1 MTNPLLLH
9 YIFDGKGGGENLL
22 DKNINLFF
30 SKKNF
35 CWIHV
40 DANNPIDVH
49 NFFIKHKLEIDPII
63 LNALLA
69 EETRPRI
76 EKNGDEALLI
86 LRGVNLNENELPEDM
101 VSIRLWVTNNKII
114 SARYRKLKAI
124 GDIEDSIK
132 SQKGPRNTGEFIFML
147 INALFTRIEPSVLNL
162 DEETDLIE
170 EQILDNPDIKL
181 REKIINIRKKAIK
194 FRRYMAPQ
202 RDVITKLCTYR
213 FTWLTDL
220 HLRYLQ
226 ESNNNIIRY
235 VEDLDAIRERAQI
248 VKDEIANFL
257 TDKMNK
263 NLYILSV
270 LTAIFLPLG
279 FLTGLMGVNIA
290 GMPGTQYLHAF
301 WVFSFLLLIIVTI
314 QILIFKKL
322 KWF

>member
-132 SQKGPRNTGEFIFML
+132 SQKGPRNTGKFIFKV
-147 INALFTRIEPSVLNL
+147 INAFFTRIEPFVLNL

-181 REKIINIRKKAIK
+181 R
-194 FRRYMAPQ
+194 
-202 RDVITKLCTYR
+202 
-213 FTWLTDL
+213 
-220 HLRYLQ
+220 
-226 ESNNNIIRY
+226 
-235 VEDLDAIRERAQI
+235 
-248 VKDEIANFL
+248 
-257 TDKMNK
+257 
-263 NLYILSV
+263 
-270 LTAIFLPLG
+270 
-279 FLTGLMGVNIA
+279 
-290 GMPGTQYLHAF
+290 
-301 WVFSFLLLIIVTI
+301 
-314 QILIFKKL
+314 
-322 KWF
+322 